1 MTGYPRQKRS
11 TPTNARFPMLPL
23 AATFPHLSMLRGVGF
38 GGKKLRRG
46 AFLLPGTTEAI
57 YEVEGI
63 YELGS
68 QPPGRAERQVITG
81 IGYFEWLRI
90 QDDALNAT
98 LRLPLYKKNTTRK
111 WLSIDNLSTLVRFH
125 IFLYAHRSNA
135 HSRAESRVGA
145 HSSRLQAASS
155 WTSALSEAKWLA
167 SS

>member
-1 MTGYPRQKRS
+1 
-11 TPTNARFPMLPL
+11 
-23 AATFPHLSMLRGVGF
+23 MLRGVGF
-38 GGKKLRRG
+38 GGKKLKRG

-125 IFLYAHRSNA
+125 IFFFMHIGPTLILEQNPAWVHTVLDYKRPPHGRQHYRRLNGWLRHEICMWGNA
-135 HSRAESRVGA
+135 P
-145 HSSRLQAASS
+145 RLPAGSVVPHAQ
-155 WTSALSEAKWLA
+155 T
-167 SS
+167 